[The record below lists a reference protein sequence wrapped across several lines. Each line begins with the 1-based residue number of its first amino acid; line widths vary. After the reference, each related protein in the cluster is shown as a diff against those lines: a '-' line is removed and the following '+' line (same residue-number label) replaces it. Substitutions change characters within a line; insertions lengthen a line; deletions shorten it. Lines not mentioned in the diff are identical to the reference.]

1 MDGSKNTD
9 FKFIKV
15 NPIAGAIG
23 AEIDNVNLSSNLEDE
38 ILKEIYSAFLSFNVI
53 FFRNQKFEPKSQ
65 KEFANR
71 IGKPIIY
78 PFVKGLEQ
86 FPEITP
92 ILKKETDVNNFGGI
106 WHSDTSYLNEPPK
119 GTMLY
124 AIEVPK
130 IGGDTEFSNQYIA
143 YESLSDEMKAFLD
156 NKKALNI
163 SGKEE
168 TTKTRSDLRKHS
180 STEIKSDALEAI
192 HPVVRIHPETK
203 KKSLYINIA
212 HTRNFIGM
220 SIKESAPILKT
231 LFKHQIKPEF
241 TYRFKWEIG
250 SIAIWD
256 NRCTLHNPIN
266 DYHGERRLM
275 HRITFKG
282 DKPI

>member
-1 MDGSKNTD
+1 MNSHNIKISKASNT
-9 FKFIKV
+9 I
-15 NPIAGAIG
+15 GAIIEG
-23 AEIDNVNLSSNLEDE
+23 VKLNEELSKDT
-38 ILKEIYSAFLSFNVI
+38 IQEIYNAFLKYQVI
-53 FFRNQKFEPKSQ
+53 FFKDQNLTKNEYLS
-65 KEFANR
+65 FATK
-71 IGKPIIY
+71 IGKPIKY
-78 PFVKGLEQ
+78 PFVKGLKNI
-86 FPEITP
+86 PEITP

-156 NKKALNI
+156 NKKALNV

-168 TTKTRSDLRKHS
+168 ATKTRSDLRKHS

>member
-1 MDGSKNTD
+1 MNSNN
-9 FKFIKV
+9 IKIRKV
-15 NPIAGAIG
+15 SDALGAYIEG
-23 AEIDNVNLSSNLEDE
+23 VNLNDKLCEDTIQKINE
-38 ILKEIYSAFLSFNVI
+38 AFLKHQVI
-53 FFRNQKFEPKSQ
+53 FFRNQNLTNIEYLD
-65 KEFANR
+65 FAKK
-71 IGKPIIY
+71 IGVPIMY
-78 PFVKGLEQ
+78 PFVKGLKK

-92 ILKKETDVNNFGGI
+92 ILKKITDINNFGGV
-106 WHSDTSYLNEPPK
+106 WHSDTSYLNQPPK
-119 GTMLY
+119 CTMLY
-124 AIEVPK
+124 ALEVPHK
-130 IGGDTEFSNQYIA
+130 GGDTEFSNQYLA
-143 YESLSDEMKAFLD
+143 YENLSDKIKVFLN

-168 TTKTRSDLRKHS
+168 ATKTRSDVRKHS
-180 STEIKSDALEAI
+180 STEIKSDELEAI

-220 SIKESAPILKT
+220 SIKESAPILKS

-256 NRCTLHNPIN
+256 NICTLHNPIN